1 MATTTNT
8 IYTRL
13 VLRNDVLAK
22 WNSSSLILRKGEPA
36 LLIGDDGTCNIY
48 IGDGE
53 KTFAQ
58 LQPSTRTPA
67 QITAEI
73 RSLIDSEGVTS
84 VSLTG
89 GTTNGTLKLTV
100 DGTTVDN
107 IAVTGLGSAAFTEA
121 SEYATAAQG
130 TKADNA
136 MPKAGGTFTGS
147 VILNADPAADMEP
160 ATKQYVDN
168 QIADSIEAAA
178 AMVFKG
184 TIGAGGTVTALPT
197 ADVARGDTYKAISA
211 FTLPAGVSHTNAAVE
226 VKVGDLVVSM
236 SAIDETHTTGSWV
249 VVPSG
254 DEDVTT
260 VAISTTNV
268 TVSTSAQTGNVTF
281 GAAAAKQVAESIADA
296 DTSVNLPTA
305 AAVASFVEGKG
316 YTTTD
321 ENVKSTASSNEKIYL
336 AGSTAAGQETAGLKK
351 NTAVY
356 VSESNQLVSTNGF
369 VGDVTGN
376 ADTATALTQGITV
389 SATGGAVGTSTAANG
404 GQTATVAITS
414 LNMDYAANGTK
425 ELVLDGGDA
434 GIEPEEP

>member
-1 MATTTNT
+1 MSVTTNT

-36 LLIGDDGTCNIY
+36 LLIGEDGACNIY

-58 LQPSTRTPA
+58 LSPSTKTPA

-84 VSLTG
+84 VALTS
-89 GTTNGTLKLTV
+89 GTNNGTLKLTV
-100 DGTTVDN
+100 DGTAIDN

-130 TKADNA
+130 ALADAA
-136 MPKAGGTFTGS
+136 MPKAGGTFTGAVTLS
-147 VILNADPAADMEP
+147 GDPTSDLHP
-160 ATKQYVDN
+160 ATKQYVDT

-184 TIGAGGTVTALPT
+184 TLGTSGTVTALPT

-211 FTLPAGVSHTNAAVE
+211 FTLPAAVSHSGAAVE

-281 GAAAAKQVAESIADA
+281 GAAAAKQVDTSIAAA
-296 DTSVNLPTA
+296 DTSTNLPTS
-305 AAVASFVEGKG
+305 AAVAAFVEGKG

-321 ENVKSTASSNEKIYL
+321 EMVKSTATSNEQIYL
-336 AGSTAAGQETAGLKK
+336 VGSTASTQETAGVKK

-356 VSESNQLVSTNGF
+356 ISTSNQLVSTSGF
-369 VGDVTGN
+369 VGDLTGN
-376 ADTATALTQGITV
+376 ADTATALTAGITV

-404 GQTATVAITS
+404 GGTATVAITS